1 MKTRVSSGFPKMRKL
16 IKAPGCK
23 AKYFKCFRVFGNPD
37 AQVFETASQLHL
49 RDKRKL
55 KYSQIFCML
64 SASLLLQKIVLFND
78 MVISLFR
85 KGVSNVITMLRFLRC
100 WHLSAALARKK

>member
-1 MKTRVSSGFPKMRKL
+1 MRTRVSSGFPNMRKP

-64 SASLLLQKIVLFND
+64 SARLLLQKIVL
-78 MVISLFR
+78 L
-85 KGVSNVITMLRFLRC
+85 
-100 WHLSAALARKK
+100 W

>member
-49 RDKRKL
+49 RAPFVCCQQVCCYKKLYCYGDFSFQKGCKQCYHNAEVSEVLAPKCSTSKEEMSKDRK
-55 KYSQIFCML
+55 YC
-64 SASLLLQKIVLFND
+64 
-78 MVISLFR
+78 
-85 KGVSNVITMLRFLRC
+85 
-100 WHLSAALARKK
+100 

>member
-1 MKTRVSSGFPKMRKL
+1 M
-16 IKAPGCK
+16 KAPGCK

-55 KYSQIFCML
+55 KYSQIFLYVVSKFVVTKNCI
-64 SASLLLQKIVLFND
+64 A

-85 KGVSNVITMLRFLRC
+85 KGVSNVITMLSFLRC
-100 WHLSAALARKK
+100 WHLSAALVRKK